1 MNYIGEF
8 DSITG
13 TQYRVTLTTPT
24 EGEDYNLTLGEPGVV
39 ITQNGGE
46 MFQNIKPQSCTITI
60 NTTEDLS
67 DLYTSVYNSN
77 TVLVEDV
84 TNNIVV
90 FRGYITPN
98 QYNQPYVNYNVT
110 QIECVD
116 YISSLMEKKVEQATE
131 QLNNLFDIFK
141 RLNAQDITTI
151 YCQKQVLNNINFYF
165 DLNYFYKENNEGDS
179 YFDVINEALKT
190 AGLVITSWNDAYYI
204 FDNELIA
211 QNSNPVWVNIF
222 TDEEIT
228 KTNIPVNLLLEDYR
242 GAEQNIEI
250 DNTYSQIIASIEA
263 EENEIEDSEEGI
275 YEGVTMPI
283 HDNAGTYYRG
293 DKSDTLN
300 KISIGM
306 SKLFSKNDNE
316 GYDYW
321 FFQPTVF
328 WFYQDSTYDELLDKN
343 FNYSVNKQFL
353 DELFASWHEEGGA
366 HWLARYFV
374 GRPGQ
379 ESPYVR
385 NARLA
390 TEVESLYYMENA
402 GAYPCMTGTNGVYQL
417 GQNVPTEMN
426 FDKINVC
433 YSGGLLEQA
442 IRKHLNIQTTDASWR
457 RVISK
462 KYGYYDIVTNA
473 NEHGFLTINT
483 EILLAPYEAHLE
495 SYNSVAGVSSE
506 KRYLDDFPLD
516 TSQLKDMLETCQELS
531 IYEQDTIANIP
542 SVFSIQVKCGE
553 YGLRYN
559 ETTQVLTWIYGY
571 HGSLIPLRFGEE
583 YDDNGTKKYRLSCNK
598 WQKVLNINNLTWQN
612 NTLNNLKN
620 EGLMLY
626 IPPRT
631 RIQGELVINYI
642 SNDVRFPIDKQNG
655 SFVYPTYPYD
665 YTKQYL
671 TIDDITYQYYK
682 YPSVQA
688 YTLYK
693 DFEVKFDKV
702 PNLYAFEEIM
712 NGTEDDDEEIK
723 YSIINSEEYNRIND
737 ELEFRLIS
745 YVGKNYKNTIKG
757 KTTSNISSVV
767 YEYIIQGE
775 QPTQEEINV
784 SRQKAENNVRKYYPD
799 FTEDIIQ
806 TLYYR
811 VEEIENPISVSGELV
826 DAIVWYCYPVY
837 IASITNITD
846 PYDNVSKRPEQRV
859 IEQYNRHYQSPKMIY
874 NAQLKGYKSPTCKYT
889 ASATDNK
896 QFILDSQEYDLR
908 NDVNNVKLIEI

>member
-46 MFQNIKPQSCTITI
+46 MYQNIKPQSCTITI

-77 TVLVEDV
+77 TVLVEDI

-98 QYNQPYVNYNVT
+98 QYNQPYINYNVT

-131 QLNNLFDIFK
+131 QLNNLFDIFT

-165 DLNYFYKENNEGDS
+165 ELNYFYKENNEGDS

-211 QNSNPVWVNIF
+211 ENSNPVWVNIF

-250 DNTYSQIIASIEA
+250 DNTYSQIIASIET
-263 EENEIEDSEEGI
+263 EENEIEDSEEGK

-283 HDNAGTYYRG
+283 HDNVGTYYRG
-293 DKSDTLN
+293 DKSDSLN

-316 GYDYW
+316 GNIYITPKDGSGW
-321 FFQPTVF
+321 NH
-328 WFYQDSTYDELLDKN
+328 WTYNELLDNN
-343 FNYSVNKQFL
+343 FNYTNNKRLL
-353 DELFASWHEEGGA
+353 DELFASWHEEGGE
-366 HWLARYFV
+366 HWWPRYFV
-374 GRPGQ
+374 GRSGQ

-385 NARLA
+385 NARFA
-390 TEVESLYYMENA
+390 TEVESLYYTENA
-402 GAYPCMTGTNGVYQL
+402 GVFPCITGTNGVYKL
-417 GQNVPTEMN
+417 GENVPTEMN

-433 YSGGLLEQA
+433 YSGGLMVMA
-442 IRKHLNIQTTDASWR
+442 YAKHNNILYGKMDNKNIM
-457 RVISK
+457 VK
-462 KYGYYDIVTNA
+462 NYGYYDIVTNSY
-473 NEHGFLTINT
+473 EHGFLTINT

-506 KRYLDDFPLD
+506 KRYLDNFPLD
-516 TSQLKDMLETCQELS
+516 TTQLKDMLETCQEHA
-531 IYEQDTIANIP
+531 IYEQDTIPKIP
-542 SVFSIQVKCGE
+542 SVFEIEITCGD
-553 YGLRYN
+553 YALKYN
-559 ETTQVLTWIYGY
+559 ETTQVLTWAYNGKPDR
-571 HGSLIPLRFGEE
+571 IPLRFGEE
-583 YDDNGTKKYRLSCNK
+583 YDDNGTKKYRLSCNR
-598 WQKVLNINNLTWQN
+598 WEKVLNINNLTWQN

-631 RIQGELVINYI
+631 RIQGDLMITYHNNHVL
-642 SNDVRFPIDKQNG
+642 FPFKKDG
-655 SFVYPTYPYD
+655 ESFIYATHPYD
-665 YTKQYL
+665 FRL
-671 TIDDITYQYYK
+671 HHITIDDITYQYYK

-688 YTLYK
+688 YTLFK

-745 YVGKNYKNTIKG
+745 YVGENYKNTIKG
-757 KTTSNISSVV
+757 KTTSNISIFISI
-767 YEYIIQGE
+767 YDIEGE
-775 QPTQEEINV
+775 QPTQEEINE
-784 SRQKAENNVRKYYPD
+784 SRNIAINKINRRYED
-799 FTEDIIQ
+799 FAEDIIQ

-811 VEEIENPISVSGELV
+811 VEEYGGSKH
-826 DAIVWYCYPVY
+826 IVWYCYPVY

-889 ASATDNK
+889 ATATGNK

-908 NDVNNVKLIEI
+908 NDVNNVKLIEF

>member
-77 TVLVEDV
+77 TVLVEDI

-98 QYNQPYVNYNVT
+98 QYNQPYINYNVT

-179 YFDVINEALKT
+179 YFDVINEVLKT

-228 KTNIPVNLLLEDYR
+228 KTNIPVNLILENYR

-250 DNTYSQIIASIEA
+250 DNTYSQIIATIEA
-263 EENEIEDSEEGI
+263 EENEVEDSEEGT

-283 HDNAGTYYRG
+283 HDNSGTYYRG
-293 DKSDTLN
+293 DKSDSRN
-300 KISIGM
+300 KYSIGM
-306 SKLFSKNDNE
+306 SKLFSKNNNE
-316 GYDYW
+316 GYIYIT
-321 FFQPTVF
+321 P
-328 WFYQDSTYDELLDKN
+328 QDDSYNWYHWTYNELLDNN
-343 FNYSVNKQFL
+343 FNYTNNKRLL
-353 DELFASWHEEGGA
+353 DELFASWHEEGGTN
-366 HWLARYFV
+366 WWPTYFV
-374 GRPGQ
+374 GTGN
-379 ESPYVR
+379 EISYVR
-385 NARLA
+385 NARFA
-390 TEVESLYYMENA
+390 TEVESLYYTENA
-402 GAYPCMTGTNGVYQL
+402 GVFPCMTGTNGVYKL
-417 GQNVPTEMN
+417 GNVPTEMD
-426 FDKINVC
+426 FEKINVC
-433 YSGGLLEQA
+433 YSGALMSMA
-442 IRKHLNIQTTDASWR
+442 YAKHNNRLYTKTMNNNNMIT
-457 RVISK
+457 K
-462 KYGYYDIVTNA
+462 NYGYYDIVTNSY
-473 NEHGFLTINT
+473 EHGFLTINT
-483 EILLAPYEAHLE
+483 EILLAPFEAHLE
-495 SYNSVAGVSSE
+495 TYNSVAGVSSE
-506 KRYLDDFPLD
+506 KRYLDNFPLD
-516 TSQLKDMLETCQELS
+516 TSQLKDMLETCQEQP
-531 IYEQDTIANIP
+531 IYEKDTIPNIP
-542 SVFSIQVKCGE
+542 SVFEIEISCGH
-553 YGLRYN
+553 YGLQYN
-559 ETTQVLTWIYGY
+559 QTTQVLTWAYNGRPDR
-571 HGSLIPLRFGEE
+571 IPLRFGEE
-583 YDDNGTKKYRLSCNK
+583 YDDNGSKKYRLSCNK
-598 WQKVLNINNLTWQN
+598 WEKVLNINNLTWQN

-620 EGLMLY
+620 EGMMLY

-631 RIQGELVINYI
+631 KIQGDLVITYHN
-642 SNDVRFPIDKQNG
+642 NDVLFPFKKDGDFI
-655 SFVYPTYPYD
+655 YPTYPYD
-665 YTKQYL
+665 FRLHNITKDG
-671 TIDDITYQYYK
+671 TTYQYYK

-688 YTLYK
+688 YTLFK
-693 DFEVKFDKV
+693 DFEVTFEKV
-702 PNLYAFEEIM
+702 PNVYAFEEIM

-723 YSIINSEEYNRIND
+723 YSIINSQEYNRIND

-745 YVGKNYKNTIKG
+745 YVGENYKNTIKG
-757 KTTSNISSVV
+757 KTVSNISINI
-767 YEYIIQGE
+767 YAYNIEGE
-775 QPTQEEINV
+775 QPTQEELDESRDIAIIIINEYFKNFTADV
-784 SRQKAENNVRKYYPD
+784 AE
-799 FTEDIIQ
+799 
-806 TLYYR
+806 TLYYT
-811 VEEIENPISVSGELV
+811 VEGETGV
-826 DAIVWYCYPVY
+826 KYIMWHCYPVY

-846 PYDNVSKRPEQRV
+846 PYNNVSKRPEQRV
-859 IEQYNRHYQSPKMIY
+859 IEQYNRHYQLPKTIY
-874 NAQLKGYKSPTCKYT
+874 NAQLKGYHSPTCKYT
-889 ASATDNK
+889 ATATGNK